1 MTDSGARP
9 WLQIDDALTLEAA
22 AQLLGQLLEVLG
34 AERAAVAAL
43 DSEAMRELAV
53 AKQAIG
59 KSLMELASAA
69 TPGELDVAVRLDDAE
84 HRTLRESVRRLT
96 LQVRAHSLANAA
108 LLSDAVDAVNEA
120 LGLRDGNA
128 TYDRRARLRGR
139 SRFLSEH
146 AA

>member
-1 MTDSGARP
+1 MTDGGARS

-22 AQLLGQLLEVLG
+22 AQLLAQLLEVLG
-34 AERAAVAAL
+34 QERTAVTAL
-43 DSEAMRELAV
+43 DSDAMRELAM

-69 TPGELDVAVRLDDAE
+69 APGELDVAVRLDDAE

-139 SRFLSEH
+139 SRFLSEQ